1 MKNFFKI
8 IALALVI
15 IMALTLFAGCAN
27 KTAADDAEGEWENI
41 SWSYKKDSKT
51 LTISGGGAVP
61 SAKDSLS
68 VPWNSIRTSVEKL
81 KFVTTDDAP
90 FTSVGD
96 YAFYGM
102 TALKTLELPTGVTSI
117 GKCSFAFC
125 SALDELKLPD
135 TLTTIGE
142 SAFEGCRSILAAEIP
157 ASVSAVGERAFAFCR
172 RLEIITFRGKVA
184 TVGKWTFK
192 ECENLDS
199 VRMDISGVSFDE
211 SAFEGA
217 GMDSTGVK
225 SLNTSIVSIVCKDA
239 EGKEIQ
245 RDPSA
250 KTLELGEK
258 FTVTAPVIEGYTV
271 GEKTSEEVE
280 AAGEAIVVEFTYT
293 KNATEEETDE
303 PAPEETDAAVGDV
316 SENED
321 DGIKPGTV
329 IMVIVFVVV
338 IVGIAVGAFL
348 LMRADKNTT
357 KDSRTVR
364 KDKDGKPT
372 KGGSYNKNS
381 KNKKK

>member
-8 IALALVI
+8 IALVLVI
-15 IMALTLFAGCAN
+15 VTALTLFAGCAN
-27 KTAADDAEGEWENI
+27 KTAAEDAEGEWENV
-41 SWSYKKDSKT
+41 SWSYKKESKT
-51 LTISGGGAVP
+51 LTITGGGAVP
-61 SAKDSLS
+61 SAEDSLS
-68 VPWNSIRTSVEKL
+68 VPWKSIRGSVEKL

-90 FTSVGD
+90 FTSIGD

-102 TALKTLELPTGVTSI
+102 TALKTLELPTGVKSI

-125 SALDELKLPD
+125 PALDEVHLPE

-142 SAFEGCRSILAAEIP
+142 SAFEGCKSVLALEIP
-157 ASVSAVGERAFAFCR
+157 ASVTSVGERSFAFCR
-172 RLEIITFRGKVA
+172 RLEIITFRGKVSEI
-184 TVGKWTFK
+184 GKWTFK

-199 VRMDISGVSFDE
+199 LRMDTSGVSFDA

-225 SLNTSIVSIVCKDA
+225 SLNTSIVSIVCKDS
-239 EGKEIQ
+239 EGNEIQ
-245 RDPSA
+245 RDPGA

-280 AAGEAIVVEFTYT
+280 AKGEAIVVEFTYT
-293 KNATEEETDE
+293 KNAAEEATDE
-303 PAPEETDAAVGDV
+303 PTPEETDAVTGDV
-316 SENED
+316 SEGED
-321 DGIKPGTV
+321 DGVKPGTV

-348 LMRADKNTT
+348 LMRADKKTT

-364 KDKDGKPT
+364 KNKDGN
-372 KGGSYNKNS
+372 YNKNS

>member
-8 IALALVI
+8 IALVLVI
-15 IMALTLFAGCAN
+15 VTALTLFAGCAN
-27 KTAADDAEGEWENI
+27 KTAAEDAEGEWENV
-41 SWSYKKDSKT
+41 SWSYKKESKT
-51 LTISGGGAVP
+51 LTITGGGAVP
-61 SAKDSLS
+61 SAEDSLS
-68 VPWNSIRTSVEKL
+68 VPWKSIRGSVEKL

-90 FTSVGD
+90 FTSIGD

-102 TALKTLELPTGVTSI
+102 TALKTLELPAGVTSI

-125 SALDELKLPD
+125 SALDEVHLPE

-142 SAFEGCRSILAAEIP
+142 SAFEGCKSVLALEIP
-157 ASVSAVGERAFAFCR
+157 ASVTSVGERSFAFCR
-172 RLEIITFRGKVA
+172 RLEIITFRGKVSEI
-184 TVGKWTFK
+184 GKWTFK

-199 VRMDISGVSFDE
+199 LRMDTSGVSFDA

-217 GMDSTGVK
+217 GIDSTGVK

-239 EGKEIQ
+239 EGNEIQ

-280 AAGEAIVVEFTYT
+280 AKGEAIVVEFTYT
-293 KNATEEETDE
+293 KNATEEETDA
-303 PAPEETDAAVGDV
+303 PTPEETDATPGDV
-316 SENED
+316 SGNED

-329 IMVIVFVVV
+329 IMVIVFVIV

-348 LMRADKNTT
+348 LMKADKKTT

-364 KDKDGKPT
+364 KNKDG
-372 KGGSYNKNS
+372 YNKNG
-381 KNKKK
+381 KNKRK

>member
-8 IALALVI
+8 IALALAVI
-15 IMALTLFAGCAN
+15 MMLALFVGCAN
-27 KTAADDAEGEWENI
+27 KTAAEDAEGEWENV
-41 SWSYKKDSKT
+41 SWSYKKESKT
-51 LTISGGGAVP
+51 LTITGGGAVP
-61 SAKDSLS
+61 SAEDSLS
-68 VPWNSIRTSVEKL
+68 VPWKSIRGSVEKL
-81 KFVTTDDAP
+81 KVVTTDDAP
-90 FTSVGD
+90 FTSIGD

-102 TALKTLELPTGVTSI
+102 TALKTLELPAGVTSI

-125 SALDELKLPD
+125 AALDEIRLPD

-142 SAFEGCRSILAAEIP
+142 SAFEGCKSVLALEVP
-157 ASVSAVGERAFAFCR
+157 ASVTSVGERAFAFCR
-172 RLEIITFRGKVA
+172 RLEIITFRGKVERI
-184 TVGKWTFK
+184 GKWTFK
-192 ECENLDS
+192 ECENLDLL
-199 VRMDISGVSFDE
+199 RMDTTGVSFDA

-217 GMDSTGVK
+217 GIDSTGVK
-225 SLNTSIVSIVCKDA
+225 SLNTSIVSIVCKDS
-239 EGKEIQ
+239 EGNEIQ

-280 AAGEAIVVEFTYT
+280 AKGEAIVVEFTYT
-293 KNATEEETDE
+293 KNATEE
-303 PAPEETDAAVGDV
+303 ATDAPTPEVTEPVTGDM
-316 SENED
+316 SEGKD

-348 LMRADKNTT
+348 LMKADKKTT

-364 KDKDGKPT
+364 KNKDG
-372 KGGSYNKNS
+372 YNKNS

>member
-8 IALALVI
+8 IALALAVI
-15 IMALTLFAGCAN
+15 MMLALFVGCAN
-27 KTAADDAEGEWENI
+27 KTTAEDAEGEWENV

-51 LTISGGGAVP
+51 LTITGGGAVP
-61 SAKDSLS
+61 SAKDSAS
-68 VPWNSIRTSVEKL
+68 VPWKSIRGSVEKL
-81 KFVTTDDAP
+81 KFVTTEEAP

-102 TALKTLELPTGVTSI
+102 TALKSIELPTGVTSI

-125 SALDELKLPD
+125 SALDEVHLPE

-142 SAFEGCRSILAAEIP
+142 SAFEGCKSVLALEIP
-157 ASVSAVGERAFAFCR
+157 ASVTSVGERSFAFCR
-172 RLEIITFRGKVA
+172 RLEIITFKGKVGRI
-184 TVGKWTFK
+184 GKWTFK

-199 VRMDISGVSFDE
+199 LRMDTSGVSFDA

-225 SLNTSIVSIVCKDA
+225 SLNTSIVSIVCKDS
-239 EGKEIQ
+239 EGNEIQ

-280 AAGEAIVVEFTYT
+280 AKGEAIVVEFTYT
-293 KNATEEETDE
+293 KNAAEEATDE

-316 SENED
+316 SDNED

-348 LMRADKNTT
+348 LMRADKKTT

-364 KDKDGKPT
+364 KNKDGN
-372 KGGSYNKNS
+372 YNKNT

>member
-8 IALALVI
+8 IALVLVI
-15 IMALTLFAGCAN
+15 VTALTLFAGCAN
-27 KTAADDAEGEWENI
+27 KTAAEDAEGEWENV
-41 SWSYKKDSKT
+41 SWSYKKESKT
-51 LTISGGGAVP
+51 LTITGGGAVP
-61 SAKDSLS
+61 SAEDSLS
-68 VPWNSIRTSVEKL
+68 VPWKSIRGSVEKL

-90 FTSVGD
+90 FTSIGD

-102 TALKTLELPTGVTSI
+102 TALKTLELPAGVTSI

-125 SALDELKLPD
+125 PALDEIHLPE

-142 SAFEGCRSILAAEIP
+142 SAFEGCKSVLALEIP
-157 ASVSAVGERAFAFCR
+157 ASVTSVGERSFAFCR
-172 RLEIITFRGKVA
+172 RLEIITFRGKVERL
-184 TVGKWTFK
+184 GKWTFK

-199 VRMDISGVSFDE
+199 LRMDTSGVNFDA

-225 SLNTSIVSIVCKDA
+225 SLNTSIVSIVCKDS
-239 EGKEIQ
+239 EGNEIQ

-293 KNATEEETDE
+293 KNAAEEETDE
-303 PAPEETDAAVGDV
+303 PAPEETDTPAGDV
-316 SENED
+316 SDNED
-321 DGIKPGTV
+321 DGVKPGTV

-348 LMRADKNTT
+348 LMRADKKTT

-364 KDKDGKPT
+364 KNKDGN
-372 KGGSYNKNS
+372 YNKNS

>member
-1 MKNFFKI
+1 MKKFVKI
-8 IALALVI
+8 IALALAVI
-15 IMALTLFAGCAN
+15 MMLALFVGCAN
-27 KTAADDAEGEWENI
+27 KTAAEDAEGEWENV
-41 SWSYKKDSKT
+41 SWSYKKESKT
-51 LTISGGGAVP
+51 LTITGGGAVP
-61 SAKDSLS
+61 SAEDSLS
-68 VPWNSIRTSVEKL
+68 VPWKSIRGSVEKL

-90 FTSVGD
+90 FTSIGD

-102 TALKTLELPTGVTSI
+102 TALKTLELPAGVTSI

-125 SALDELKLPD
+125 PALDEVHLPE

-142 SAFEGCRSILAAEIP
+142 SAFEGCKSVLALEIP
-157 ASVSAVGERAFAFCR
+157 ASVTSVGERSFAFCR
-172 RLEIITFRGKVA
+172 RLEIITFRGKVSEI
-184 TVGKWTFK
+184 GKWTFK

-199 VRMDISGVSFDE
+199 LRMDTSGVSFDA

-217 GMDSTGVK
+217 GIDSTGVK
-225 SLNTSIVSIVCKDA
+225 SLNTSIVSIVCKDS
-239 EGKEIQ
+239 EGNEIQ

-280 AAGEAIVVEFTYT
+280 AKGEAIVVEFTYT
-293 KNATEEETDE
+293 KNATEEETDA
-303 PAPEETDAAVGDV
+303 PTPEETDATPGDV
-316 SENED
+316 SGNED

-329 IMVIVFVVV
+329 IMVIVFVIV

-348 LMRADKNTT
+348 LMRADKKTT

-364 KDKDGKPT
+364 KNKDGN
-372 KGGSYNKNS
+372 YNKNS

>member
-8 IALALVI
+8 IALVLVI
-15 IMALTLFAGCAN
+15 VTALTLFAGCAN
-27 KTAADDAEGEWENI
+27 KTAAEDAEGEWENV
-41 SWSYKKDSKT
+41 SWSYKKESKT
-51 LTISGGGAVP
+51 LTITGGGAVP
-61 SAKDSLS
+61 SAEDSLS
-68 VPWNSIRTSVEKL
+68 VPWKSIRGSVEKL

-90 FTSVGD
+90 FTSIGD

-102 TALKTLELPTGVTSI
+102 TALKTLELPTGVKSI

-125 SALDELKLPD
+125 PALDEVHLPE

-142 SAFEGCRSILAAEIP
+142 SAFEGCKSVLALEIP
-157 ASVSAVGERAFAFCR
+157 ASVTSVGERSFAFCR
-172 RLEIITFRGKVA
+172 RLEIITFRGKVSEI
-184 TVGKWTFK
+184 GKWTFK

-199 VRMDISGVSFDE
+199 LRMDTSGVSFDA

-225 SLNTSIVSIVCKDA
+225 SLNTSIVSIVCKDS
-239 EGKEIQ
+239 EGNEIQ

-280 AAGEAIVVEFTYT
+280 AKGEAIVVEFTYT
-293 KNATEEETDE
+293 KNAAEEETDE
-303 PAPEETDAAVGDV
+303 PAPEETDTPAGDV
-316 SENED
+316 SEGED
-321 DGIKPGTV
+321 DGVKPGTV

-348 LMRADKNTT
+348 LMRADKKTT

-364 KDKDGKPT
+364 KNKDGN
-372 KGGSYNKNS
+372 YNKNS

>member
-8 IALALVI
+8 IALVLVI
-15 IMALTLFAGCAN
+15 VTALTLFAGCAN
-27 KTAADDAEGEWENI
+27 KTAAEDAEGEWENV
-41 SWSYKKDSKT
+41 SWSYKKESKT
-51 LTISGGGAVP
+51 LTITGGGAVP
-61 SAKDSLS
+61 SAKDSAS
-68 VPWNSIRTSVEKL
+68 VPWKSIRGSVEKL
-81 KFVTTDDAP
+81 KFVTTAEAP

-102 TALKTLELPTGVTSI
+102 TALKSIELPTGVTSI

-125 SALDELKLPD
+125 SALDEVHLPE

-142 SAFEGCRSILAAEIP
+142 SAFEGCKSVLALEIP
-157 ASVSAVGERAFAFCR
+157 ASVTSVGERSFAFCR
-172 RLEIITFRGKVA
+172 RLEIITFKGKVGRI
-184 TVGKWTFK
+184 GKWTFK

-199 VRMDISGVSFDE
+199 LRMDTSGVSFDA

-225 SLNTSIVSIVCKDA
+225 SLNTSIVSIVCKDS
-239 EGKEIQ
+239 EGNEIQ

-258 FTVTAPVIEGYTV
+258 FTVTAPVIDGYTV

-280 AAGEAIVVEFTYT
+280 AKGEAIVVEFTYT
-293 KNATEEETDE
+293 KNAAEEATDE
-303 PAPEETDAAVGDV
+303 PAPEETDAVTGDV
-316 SENED
+316 SEGED

-348 LMRADKNTT
+348 LMRADKKTT

-364 KDKDGKPT
+364 KNKDGNYK
-372 KGGSYNKNS
+372 KNS

>member
-8 IALALVI
+8 IALVLVI
-15 IMALTLFAGCAN
+15 VTALTLFAGCAN
-27 KTAADDAEGEWENI
+27 KTAAEDAEGEWENV

-51 LTISGGGAVP
+51 LTITGGGAVP
-61 SAKDSLS
+61 SAKDSTS
-68 VPWNSIRTSVEKL
+68 VPWRDIRTSVEKL
-81 KFVTTDDAP
+81 KFVTTEEAP

-102 TALKTLELPTGVTSI
+102 TALKSIELPTGVTSI

-125 SALDELKLPD
+125 SALDEVHLPE

-142 SAFEGCRSILAAEIP
+142 SAFEGCKSVLALEIP
-157 ASVSAVGERAFAFCR
+157 ASVTSVGERSFAFCR
-172 RLEIITFRGKVA
+172 RLEIITFKGKVGRI
-184 TVGKWTFK
+184 GKWTFK

-199 VRMDISGVSFDE
+199 LRMDTSGVSFDA

-225 SLNTSIVSIVCKDA
+225 SLNTSIVSIVCKDS
-239 EGKEIQ
+239 EGNEIQ

-280 AAGEAIVVEFTYT
+280 AKGEAIVVEFTYT
-293 KNATEEETDE
+293 KNATEEATDA
-303 PAPEETDAAVGDV
+303 PTPEETDTPAGDV
-316 SENED
+316 SEGKD

-348 LMRADKNTT
+348 LMRADKKTT

-364 KDKDGKPT
+364 KNKDG
-372 KGGSYNKNS
+372 YNKNG
-381 KNKKK
+381 KNKRK

>member
-8 IALALVI
+8 IALVLVI
-15 IMALTLFAGCAN
+15 VTALTLFAGCAN
-27 KTAADDAEGEWENI
+27 KTAAEDAEGEWENV

-51 LTISGGGAVP
+51 LTITGGGAVP
-61 SAKDSLS
+61 SAKDSAS
-68 VPWNSIRTSVEKL
+68 VPWNSIRGSVEKL
-81 KFVTTDDAP
+81 KFVTTEEAP

-102 TALKTLELPTGVTSI
+102 TALKSIELPTGVTSI

-125 SALDELKLPD
+125 SALDEVHLPE

-142 SAFEGCRSILAAEIP
+142 SAFEGCKSVLALEIP
-157 ASVSAVGERAFAFCR
+157 ASVTSVGERSFAFCR
-172 RLEIITFRGKVA
+172 RLEIITFKGKVGRI
-184 TVGKWTFK
+184 GKWTFK

-199 VRMDISGVSFDE
+199 LRMDTSGVSFDA

-225 SLNTSIVSIVCKDA
+225 SLNTSIVSIVCKDS
-239 EGKEIQ
+239 EGNEIQ

-280 AAGEAIVVEFTYT
+280 AKGEAIVVEFTYT
-293 KNATEEETDE
+293 KNATEEATDE
-303 PAPEETDAAVGDV
+303 PAPEETDAPAGDV
-316 SENED
+316 SEGED

-348 LMRADKNTT
+348 LMRADKKTT

-364 KDKDGKPT
+364 KNKDGNYK
-372 KGGSYNKNS
+372 KNS

>member
-8 IALALVI
+8 IALALAVI
-15 IMALTLFAGCAN
+15 MMLALFVGCAN
-27 KTAADDAEGEWENI
+27 KTAAEDAEGEWEGI
-41 SWSYKKDSKT
+41 SWSYKKESKT

-61 SAKDSLS
+61 SAEDSLS
-68 VPWNSIRTSVEKL
+68 VPWKSIRGSVEKL
-81 KFVTTDDAP
+81 KFVTTAEAP

-102 TALKTLELPTGVTSI
+102 TALKTLELPAGVTSI

-125 SALDELKLPD
+125 SALDEVHLPE

-142 SAFEGCRSILAAEIP
+142 SAFEGCKSVLALEIP
-157 ASVSAVGERAFAFCR
+157 ASVTSVGERSFAFCR
-172 RLEIITFRGKVA
+172 RLEIITFRGKVERI
-184 TVGKWTFK
+184 GKWTFK

-199 VRMDISGVSFDE
+199 LRMDTTGVSFDA

-217 GMDSTGVK
+217 AIDSTGVK
-225 SLNTSIVSIVCKDA
+225 SLNTSIVSIVCKDS
-239 EGKEIQ
+239 EGNEIQ

-258 FTVTAPVIEGYTV
+258 FTVTAPVIEGYNV

-280 AAGEAIVVEFTYT
+280 AKGEAIVVEFTYT

-303 PAPEETDAAVGDV
+303 PAPEATDAPGDV
-316 SENED
+316 SGNED

-348 LMRADKNTT
+348 LMRADKKTT

-364 KDKDGKPT
+364 KNKDGN
-372 KGGSYNKNS
+372 YNKNS

>member
-1 MKNFFKI
+1 M
-8 IALALVI
+8 
-15 IMALTLFAGCAN
+15 MATFL
-27 KTAADDAEGEWENI
+27 
-41 SWSYKKDSKT
+41 
-51 LTISGGGAVP
+51 
-61 SAKDSLS
+61 
-68 VPWNSIRTSVEKL
+68 
-81 KFVTTDDAP
+81 
-90 FTSVGD
+90 
-96 YAFYGM
+96 
-102 TALKTLELPTGVTSI
+102 LPAGVTSI

-125 SALDELKLPD
+125 AALDEIRFPD

-142 SAFEGCRSILAAEIP
+142 SAFEGCKSVLALEVP
-157 ASVSAVGERAFAFCR
+157 ASVTSVGERAFAFCR
-172 RLEIITFRGKVA
+172 RLEIITFRGKVERI
-184 TVGKWTFK
+184 GKWTFK

-199 VRMDISGVSFDE
+199 LRMDTTGVSFDA

-225 SLNTSIVSIVCKDA
+225 SLNTSIVSIVCKDS
-239 EGKEIQ
+239 EGNEIQ

-280 AAGEAIVVEFTYT
+280 AKGEAIIVEFTYT
-293 KNATEEETDE
+293 KNAAEEATDE
-303 PAPEETDAAVGDV
+303 PAPEETDAVTGDV
-316 SENED
+316 SEGED

-348 LMRADKNTT
+348 LMRADKKTT

-364 KDKDGKPT
+364 KNKDG
-372 KGGSYNKNS
+372 YNKNG
-381 KNKKK
+381 KNKRK

>member
-8 IALALVI
+8 IALVLVI
-15 IMALTLFAGCAN
+15 VTALTLFAGCAN
-27 KTAADDAEGEWENI
+27 KTAAEDAEGEWENV
-41 SWSYKKDSKT
+41 SWSYKKESKT

-68 VPWNSIRTSVEKL
+68 VPWKSIRGSVEKL

-90 FTSVGD
+90 FTSIGD

-102 TALKTLELPTGVTSI
+102 TALKTLELPAGVTSI

-125 SALDELKLPD
+125 SALDEVHLPE

-142 SAFEGCRSILAAEIP
+142 SAFEGCKLVLALEIP
-157 ASVSAVGERAFAFCR
+157 ASVTSVGERAFAFCH
-172 RLEIITFRGKVA
+172 RLEIITFRGKVSEI
-184 TVGKWTFK
+184 GKWTFK

-199 VRMDISGVSFDE
+199 LRMDTSGVSFDA

-217 GMDSTGVK
+217 GIDSTGVK
-225 SLNTSIVSIVCKDA
+225 SLNTSIVSIVCKDS
-239 EGKEIQ
+239 EGNEIQ

-280 AAGEAIVVEFTYT
+280 AKGEAIVVEFTYT
-293 KNATEEETDE
+293 KNATEEETDA
-303 PAPEETDAAVGDV
+303 PTPEETDATPGDV
-316 SENED
+316 SGNED

-329 IMVIVFVVV
+329 IMVIVFVIV

-348 LMRADKNTT
+348 LMRADKKTT

-364 KDKDGKPT
+364 KNKDGN
-372 KGGSYNKNS
+372 YNKNS

>member
-8 IALALVI
+8 IALVLVI
-15 IMALTLFAGCAN
+15 VTALTLFAGCAN
-27 KTAADDAEGEWENI
+27 KTAAEDAEGEWENV
-41 SWSYKKDSKT
+41 SWSYKKESKT
-51 LTISGGGAVP
+51 LTITGGGAVP
-61 SAKDSLS
+61 SAEDSLS
-68 VPWNSIRTSVEKL
+68 VPWKSIRGSVEKL

-90 FTSVGD
+90 FTSIGD

-125 SALDELKLPD
+125 PALDEVHFPE

-142 SAFEGCRSILAAEIP
+142 SAFEGCKSVLALEIP
-157 ASVSAVGERAFAFCR
+157 ASVTAVGERSFAFCR
-172 RLEIITFRGKVA
+172 RLEIITFRGKVSDI
-184 TVGKWTFK
+184 GKWTFK

-199 VRMDISGVSFDE
+199 LRMDTSGVSFDA

-217 GMDSTGVK
+217 GIDSTGVK
-225 SLNTSIVSIVCKDA
+225 SLNTSIVSIVCKDS
-239 EGKEIQ
+239 EGNEIQ

-280 AAGEAIVVEFTYT
+280 AMGEAIVVEFTYT
-293 KNATEEETDE
+293 KNAAEEATDE
-303 PAPEETDAAVGDV
+303 PAPEATDAVTGDV
-316 SENED
+316 SEGED
-321 DGIKPGTV
+321 DGVKPGTV

-348 LMRADKNTT
+348 LMRADKKTT

-364 KDKDGKPT
+364 KNKDGN
-372 KGGSYNKNS
+372 YNKNS

>member
-8 IALALVI
+8 IALALAVI
-15 IMALTLFAGCAN
+15 MMLALFVGCAN
-27 KTAADDAEGEWENI
+27 KTAAEDAEGEWENV
-41 SWSYKKDSKT
+41 SWSYKKESKT
-51 LTISGGGAVP
+51 LTITGGGAVP
-61 SAKDSLS
+61 SAEDSLS
-68 VPWNSIRTSVEKL
+68 VPWKSIRGSVEKL

-90 FTSVGD
+90 FTSIGD

-102 TALKTLELPTGVTSI
+102 TALKTLELPAGVTSI

-125 SALDELKLPD
+125 AALDEIRLPD

-142 SAFEGCRSILAAEIP
+142 SAFEGCKSVLALEVP
-157 ASVSAVGERAFAFCR
+157 ASVTSVGERAFAFCR
-172 RLEIITFRGKVA
+172 RLEIITFRGKVERI
-184 TVGKWTFK
+184 GKWTFK

-199 VRMDISGVSFDE
+199 LRMDTTGVSFDA

-217 GMDSTGVK
+217 AIDSTGVK
-225 SLNTSIVSIVCKDA
+225 SLNTSIVSIVCKDS
-239 EGKEIQ
+239 EGNEIQ

-280 AAGEAIVVEFTYT
+280 AKGEAIVVEFTYT
-293 KNATEEETDE
+293 KNATEEETDA
-303 PAPEETDAAVGDV
+303 PTPEETDATPGDV
-316 SENED
+316 SGNED

-329 IMVIVFVVV
+329 IMVIVFVIV

-348 LMRADKNTT
+348 LMKADKKTT

-364 KDKDGKPT
+364 KNNDG
-372 KGGSYNKNS
+372 YNKNG
-381 KNKKK
+381 KNKRK

>member
-8 IALALVI
+8 IALVLVI
-15 IMALTLFAGCAN
+15 VTALTLFAGCAN
-27 KTAADDAEGEWENI
+27 KTAAEDAEGEWENV
-41 SWSYKKDSKT
+41 SWSYKKESKT
-51 LTISGGGAVP
+51 LTITGGGAVP
-61 SAKDSLS
+61 SAKDSTS
-68 VPWNSIRTSVEKL
+68 VPWRDIRTSVEKL
-81 KFVTTDDAP
+81 KFVTTEEAP

-102 TALKTLELPTGVTSI
+102 TALKSIELPTGVTSI

-125 SALDELKLPD
+125 SALDEVHLPE

-142 SAFEGCRSILAAEIP
+142 SAFEGCKSVLALEIP
-157 ASVSAVGERAFAFCR
+157 ASVTSVGERSFAFCR
-172 RLEIITFRGKVA
+172 RLEIITFKGKVGRI
-184 TVGKWTFK
+184 GKWTFK

-199 VRMDISGVSFDE
+199 LRMDTSGVSFDA

-225 SLNTSIVSIVCKDA
+225 SLNTSIVSIVCKDS
-239 EGKEIQ
+239 EGNEIQ

-271 GEKTSEEVE
+271 GEKTSEDVE
-280 AAGEAIVVEFTYT
+280 AKGEAIVVEFTYT
-293 KNATEEETDE
+293 KNAAEEATDA
-303 PAPEETDAAVGDV
+303 PTPEETDTPAGDV
-316 SENED
+316 SEGKD

-348 LMRADKNTT
+348 LMRADKKTT

-364 KDKDGKPT
+364 KNKDG
-372 KGGSYNKNS
+372 YNKNG
-381 KNKKK
+381 KNKRK

>member
-8 IALALVI
+8 IALALAVI
-15 IMALTLFAGCAN
+15 MMLTIFVGCAN
-27 KTAADDAEGEWENI
+27 KTAAEDAEGEWENV

-51 LTISGGGAVP
+51 LTITGGGAVP
-61 SAKDSLS
+61 SAEDSLS
-68 VPWNSIRTSVEKL
+68 VPWKSIRGSVEKL

-90 FTSVGD
+90 FTSIGD

-125 SALDELKLPD
+125 PALDEIRFPD

-142 SAFEGCRSILAAEIP
+142 SAFEGCKSVLALEVP
-157 ASVSAVGERAFAFCR
+157 ASVTSVGERAFAFCR
-172 RLEIITFRGKVA
+172 RLEIITFRGKVERI
-184 TVGKWTFK
+184 GKWTFK

-199 VRMDISGVSFDE
+199 LRMDTTGVSFDA

-225 SLNTSIVSIVCKDA
+225 SLNTSIVSIICKDA
-239 EGKEIQ
+239 EGNEIQ

-280 AAGEAIVVEFTYT
+280 AKGEAIVVEFTYT
-293 KNATEEETDE
+293 KNAAEEATDE
-303 PAPEETDAAVGDV
+303 PAPEATDAVTGDV
-316 SENED
+316 SEGED
-321 DGIKPGTV
+321 DGVKPGTV

-348 LMRADKNTT
+348 LMRADKKTT

-364 KDKDGKPT
+364 KNKDGN
-372 KGGSYNKNS
+372 YNKNS

>member
-8 IALALVI
+8 IALVLVI
-15 IMALTLFAGCAN
+15 VTALTLFAGCAN
-27 KTAADDAEGEWENI
+27 KTAAEDAEGEWENV
-41 SWSYKKDSKT
+41 SWSYKKESKT
-51 LTISGGGAVP
+51 LTITGGGAVP
-61 SAKDSLS
+61 SAKDSAS
-68 VPWNSIRTSVEKL
+68 VPWKSIRGSVEKL
-81 KFVTTDDAP
+81 KFVTTAEAP

-102 TALKTLELPTGVTSI
+102 TALKSIELPTGVTSI

-125 SALDELKLPD
+125 PALDEIHLPE

-142 SAFEGCRSILAAEIP
+142 SAFEGCKSVLALEIP
-157 ASVSAVGERAFAFCR
+157 ASVTSVGERSFAFCR
-172 RLEIITFRGKVA
+172 RLEIITFKGKVSEI
-184 TVGKWTFK
+184 GKWTFK

-199 VRMDISGVSFDE
+199 LRMDTSGVSFDA

-217 GMDSTGVK
+217 GIDSTGVK
-225 SLNTSIVSIVCKDA
+225 SLNTSIVSIVCKDS
-239 EGKEIQ
+239 EGNEIQ

-280 AAGEAIVVEFTYT
+280 AKGEAIVVEFTYT
-293 KNATEEETDE
+293 KNATEEATDE
-303 PAPEETDAAVGDV
+303 PAPEETDTPAGDV
-316 SENED
+316 SDNED

-348 LMRADKNTT
+348 LMRADKKTT

-364 KDKDGKPT
+364 KNKDGNYK
-372 KGGSYNKNS
+372 KNS

>member
-8 IALALVI
+8 IALVLVI
-15 IMALTLFAGCAN
+15 VTALTLFAGCAN
-27 KTAADDAEGEWENI
+27 KTAAEDAEGEWENV
-41 SWSYKKDSKT
+41 SWSYKKESKT

-68 VPWNSIRTSVEKL
+68 VPWKSIRGSVEKL
-81 KFVTTDDAP
+81 KFVTTEEAP

-102 TALKTLELPTGVTSI
+102 TALKSIELPTGVTSI

-125 SALDELKLPD
+125 SALDEVHLPE

-142 SAFEGCRSILAAEIP
+142 SAFEGCKSVLALEIP
-157 ASVSAVGERAFAFCR
+157 ASVTSVGERSFAFCR
-172 RLEIITFRGKVA
+172 RLEIITFRGKVGRI
-184 TVGKWTFK
+184 GKWTFK

-199 VRMDISGVSFDE
+199 LRMDTTGVSFDA

-217 GMDSTGVK
+217 AIDSTGVK
-225 SLNTSIVSIVCKDA
+225 SLNTSIVSIVCKDS
-239 EGKEIQ
+239 EGNEIQ

-258 FTVTAPVIEGYTV
+258 FTVTAPVIDGYTV

-280 AAGEAIVVEFTYT
+280 AKGEAIVVEFTYT
-293 KNATEEETDE
+293 KNAAEEATDE
-303 PAPEETDAAVGDV
+303 PAPEETDAVTGDV
-316 SENED
+316 SEGED

-348 LMRADKNTT
+348 LMRADKKTT

-364 KDKDGKPT
+364 KNKDGNYK
-372 KGGSYNKNS
+372 KNS

>member
-15 IMALTLFAGCAN
+15 VMALTLFAGCAN

-102 TALKTLELPTGVTSI
+102 TALKTLELPAGVTSI

-125 SALDELKLPD
+125 SALDELRLPD

-142 SAFEGCRSILAAEIP
+142 SAFEGCRSILAADIP
-157 ASVSAVGERAFAFCR
+157 ASVSTVGERAFAFCR
-172 RLEIITFRGKVA
+172 RLELITFRGKIA
-184 TVGKWTFK
+184 TIGKWTFK

-199 VRMDISGVSFDE
+199 FRMDVSGVSFDA

-258 FTVTAPVIEGYTV
+258 FTVNAPVIEGYTV
-271 GEKTSEEVE
+271 GEKKSEEVE

-293 KNATEEETDE
+293 KNATEEETDA

-316 SENED
+316 SDNED

-364 KDKDGKPT
+364 KDKDGKAT

>member
-1 MKNFFKI
+1 MKKFFKI
-8 IALALVI
+8 TALALVV
-15 IMALTLFAGCAN
+15 IMALTLFAGCSN

-41 SWSYKKDSKT
+41 SWSYKKESKT

-61 SAKDSLS
+61 SAEDSLS

-157 ASVSAVGERAFAFCR
+157 GSVTSIGDRAFAFCR
-172 RLEIITFRGKVA
+172 RLELITVRGKVA
-184 TVGKWTFK
+184 EIGRWTFK

-199 VRMDISGVSFDE
+199 FRMDISGVSFDE
-211 SAFEGA
+211 NAFEGA

-239 EGKEIQ
+239 ERNEIF

-250 KTLELGEK
+250 KTLETGEK
-258 FTVTAPVIEGYTV
+258 FTVEAPKVDGYTV

-303 PAPEETDAAVGDV
+303 PAPEETDTPVGDS

-348 LMRADKNTT
+348 LMRADKKTT

-364 KDKDGKPT
+364 KNKDGN
-372 KGGSYNKNS
+372 YNKNS

>member
-8 IALALVI
+8 IALALAVI
-15 IMALTLFAGCAN
+15 MMLALFVGCAN
-27 KTAADDAEGEWENI
+27 KTAAEDAEGEWENV

-51 LTISGGGAVP
+51 LTITGGGAVP
-61 SAKDSLS
+61 SAEDSLS
-68 VPWNSIRTSVEKL
+68 VPWKSIRGSVEKL

-90 FTSVGD
+90 FTSIGD

-125 SALDELKLPD
+125 PALDEIRLPD

-142 SAFEGCRSILAAEIP
+142 SAFEGCKSVLALEVP
-157 ASVSAVGERAFAFCR
+157 TGVTSVGERAFAFCR
-172 RLEIITFRGKVA
+172 RLEIITFRGKVERI
-184 TVGKWTFK
+184 GKWTFK

-199 VRMDISGVSFDE
+199 LRMDTTGVSFDA

-217 GMDSTGVK
+217 AIDSTGVK
-225 SLNTSIVSIVCKDA
+225 SLNTSIVSIICKDA
-239 EGKEIQ
+239 EGNEIQ

-280 AAGEAIVVEFTYT
+280 AKGEAIVVEFTYT

-303 PAPEETDAAVGDV
+303 PAPEATDATPGDV
-316 SENED
+316 SESKDN
-321 DGIKPGTV
+321 GVKPGTV

-348 LMRADKNTT
+348 LMRADKKTT

-364 KDKDGKPT
+364 KNKDG
-372 KGGSYNKNS
+372 YNKNE

>member
-8 IALALVI
+8 IALVLVI
-15 IMALTLFAGCAN
+15 VTALTLFAGCAN
-27 KTAADDAEGEWENI
+27 KTAAEDAEGEWENV
-41 SWSYKKDSKT
+41 SWSYKKESKT
-51 LTISGGGAVP
+51 LTITGGGAVP
-61 SAKDSLS
+61 SAEDSLS
-68 VPWNSIRTSVEKL
+68 VPWKSIRGSVEKL

-90 FTSVGD
+90 FTSIGD

-102 TALKTLELPTGVTSI
+102 TALKTLELPAGVTSI

-125 SALDELKLPD
+125 PALDEVHLPE

-142 SAFEGCRSILAAEIP
+142 SAFEGCKSVLALEIP
-157 ASVSAVGERAFAFCR
+157 ASVTSVGERSFAFCR
-172 RLEIITFRGKVA
+172 RLEIITFRGKVSEI
-184 TVGKWTFK
+184 GKWTFK

-199 VRMDISGVSFDE
+199 LRMDTSGVSFDA

-217 GMDSTGVK
+217 GIDSTGVK
-225 SLNTSIVSIVCKDA
+225 SLNTSIVSIVCKDS
-239 EGKEIQ
+239 EGNEIQ

-280 AAGEAIVVEFTYT
+280 AKGEAIVVEFTYT
-293 KNATEEETDE
+293 KNATEEETDA
-303 PAPEETDAAVGDV
+303 PTPEETDATPGDV
-316 SENED
+316 SGNED

-329 IMVIVFVVV
+329 IMVIVFVIV

-348 LMRADKNTT
+348 LMKADKKTT

-364 KDKDGKPT
+364 KNKDG
-372 KGGSYNKNS
+372 YNKNG
-381 KNKKK
+381 KNKRK

>member
-8 IALALVI
+8 IALVLVI
-15 IMALTLFAGCAN
+15 VTALTLFAGCAN
-27 KTAADDAEGEWENI
+27 KTAAEDAEGEWENV
-41 SWSYKKDSKT
+41 SWSYKKESKT
-51 LTISGGGAVP
+51 LTITGGGAVP
-61 SAKDSLS
+61 SAKDSTS
-68 VPWNSIRTSVEKL
+68 VPWRDIRTSVEKL
-81 KFVTTDDAP
+81 KFVTTEEAP

-102 TALKTLELPTGVTSI
+102 TALKSIELPTGVTSI

-125 SALDELKLPD
+125 SALDEVHLPE

-142 SAFEGCRSILAAEIP
+142 SAFEGCKSVLALEIP
-157 ASVSAVGERAFAFCR
+157 ASVTSVGERSFAFCR
-172 RLEIITFRGKVA
+172 RLEIITFRGKVGRI
-184 TVGKWTFK
+184 GKWTFK

-199 VRMDISGVSFDE
+199 LRMDTTGVSFDA

-217 GMDSTGVK
+217 AIDSTGVK
-225 SLNTSIVSIVCKDA
+225 SLNTSIVSIVCKDS
-239 EGKEIQ
+239 EGNEIQ

-280 AAGEAIVVEFTYT
+280 AKGEAIVVEFTYT
-293 KNATEEETDE
+293 KNAAEEATDE
-303 PAPEETDAAVGDV
+303 PAPEETDAVTGDV
-316 SENED
+316 SEGED

-348 LMRADKNTT
+348 LMRADKKTT

-364 KDKDGKPT
+364 KNKDDN
-372 KGGSYNKNS
+372 YNKNS